1 MGNMPT
7 KKFSHSFKT
16 VTEPGIFR
24 IFLAVCS
31 DFHYIAEKGVA
42 HHIFIYMGHIF
53 GYLETLWDALLALQC
68 VLESKKFDDA
78 YCVSHPYTINVKPSR
93 HIFLGHFGT

>member
-16 VTEPGIFR
+16 VAAPGIFR

-42 HHIFIYMGHIF
+42 HHIFIKDMAHIF
-53 GYLETLWDALLALQC
+53 GFLETLWDALTALQC
-68 VLESKKFDDA
+68 VLGSKKFDVA
-78 YCVSHPYTINVKPSR
+78 YCTSTFYVTSMLI
-93 HIFLGHFGT
+93 

>member
-7 KKFSHSFKT
+7 KKFSRSFKT
-16 VTEPGIFR
+16 VAASGIFR

-42 HHIFIYMGHIF
+42 HHIFIKDEGHIF
-53 GYLETLWDALLALQC
+53 GFLETLWDALTALQC
-68 VLESKKFDDA
+68 ALKSKKFDDA
-78 YCVSHPYTINVKPSR
+78 
-93 HIFLGHFGT
+93 

>member
-16 VTEPGIFR
+16 VAAPGIFR

-42 HHIFIYMGHIF
+42 HHLYIYKVAGIF
-53 GYLETLWDALLALQC
+53 YLGQATPPRPMALG
-68 VLESKKFDDA
+68 
-78 YCVSHPYTINVKPSR
+78 N
-93 HIFLGHFGT
+93 